1 MNEAYYTGPCYWK
14 KLRIITDAVTQR
26 YNQAL
31 ESLELSINQ
40 FCILSNIDKLH
51 EPSTATLAKAIELDR
66 TTLVRTLKPLE
77 SRGLVTDSSL
87 DTQRSRKL
95 QLTSD
100 GKRTLKEARK
110 RWNHVQK
117 EIEQTFGDT
126 EIAAIESMM
135 GKVHDQ
141 KEEL

>member
-1 MNEAYYTGPCYWK
+1 MNKAYYTGPCYWK

-31 ESLELSINQ
+31 EPLELNINQ

-51 EPSTATLAKAIELDR
+51 EPSTAALAKAIELDR

-87 DTQRSRKL
+87 STQRSRKL

-135 GKVHDQ
+135 EKVHDQ
-141 KEEL
+141 KEAL